1 MFIYQIRIAG
11 DDKSLVVNGVEHKV
25 DIANS
30 KVESLIQM
38 TLPEVVRTIR
48 GTKNVIGVLGK
59 FKDN

>member
-1 MFIYQIRIAG
+1 MFTYSIRISG
-11 DDKSLVVNGVEHKV
+11 EDKLLVVNGVEHRV
-25 DIANS
+25 DATSS

-48 GTKNVIGVLGK
+48 GTKNVVGVLGK